1 MFKIEKCMNQKL
13 INGEKHIELNQCRC
27 DMCRNKKGT
36 DYACKL
42 DDKIIV
48 LHLCEECLD
57 KIKDGKGKNFSIR
70 TTEGVF
76 KFNFNI

>member
-1 MFKIEKCMNQKL
+1 MNQKL

-36 DYACKL
+36 DYECKL

-57 KIKDGKGKNFSIR
+57 KIKDGEGKNFSIR

-76 KFNFNI
+76 KFNFTI